1 MTNAEIVRRALA
13 FASEPRESITDDVLG
28 EVYAPDVVVDM
39 SARVFNPKSYR
50 GYDGL
55 REYRDDLYET
65 WDDVVFE
72 PEEFIEEG
80 EQTLA
85 ISRMRGRGRESG
97 IPIDDRAAGIWTIRD
112 GRIVHSLF
120 LGPMDRN
127 AALVVLQA
135 QSGM

>member
-1 MTNAEIVRRALA
+1 MSNADVVRRALA
-13 FASEPRESITDDVLG
+13 FASEPHEITDEALA
-28 EVYAPDVVVDM
+28 EVYAPDVVIDM

-50 GYDGL
+50 GYEGL

-65 WDDVVFE
+65 WDDVVLE

-80 EQTLA
+80 EKTLA

-97 IPIDDRAAGIWTIRD
+97 IPIDERAAGIWTIRD

-120 LGPMDRN
+120 LGPMDRDEAL
-127 AALVVLQA
+127 AALRDQP
-135 QSGM
+135 GM

>member
-1 MTNAEIVRRALA
+1 VTADVIRRALA
-13 FASEPRESITDDVLG
+13 FASEPRECITDEALE

-55 REYRDDLYET
+55 REYHDDLYET
-65 WDDVVFE
+65 WADVVFE

-80 EQTLA
+80 ERTLA
-85 ISRMRGRGRESG
+85 ISRMRGHGRESG
-97 IPIDDRAAGIWTIRD
+97 IPIDERAAGIWTIRD

-120 LGPMDRN
+120 LGAMDRDE
-127 AALVVLQA
+127 ALAVLRGQP
-135 QSGM
+135 GM